1 MNFRYEVDQED
12 FRPRLIMWEL
22 EPSKN
27 GSATSGMLHTK
38 IETLNSDE
46 CMQTLESIARMAK
59 PIIVFTGFHLL
70 KREDMFSIIEFGH
83 GLGLKMII
91 ETPPEDITQ
100 EILRQF
106 SMFGPRVFRISID
119 ESIIEDMDTRFR
131 RTQEFYTLERC
142 IRLLKSAGYEI
153 HLATTINLPHVRAL
167 AFEHDYAFRRAAR
180 GLYCHLNFNREKLPK
195 GKQNEY
201 TEEQIEEFLEA
212 IAKIKRYSPDNMYF
226 SPQCVQYGYV
236 GFSEL
241 SFETN
246 SPLDKEKGFQ
256 WRHLCLAGKRF
267 AYINAEAKVQLCSGL
282 SANAGDLRMTGFDF
296 QEIWESSDI
305 FRELRDCSKSC
316 RQTRDHVQTEHTCAC
331 SSAEELSV
339 EYML

>member
-1 MNFRYEVDQED
+1 MNFRYEPEQED

-22 EPSKN
+22 EPTKN
-27 GSATSGMLHTK
+27 GSVASGVLQSK
-38 IETLNSDE
+38 IETLNTEES
-46 CMQTLESIARMAK
+46 MQVLESIARLAK
-59 PIIVFTGFHLL
+59 PIIVFTGTHLL
-70 KREDMFSIIEFGH
+70 KREDMFSIVEYGH

-100 EILRQF
+100 ELLRQF
-106 SMFGPRVFRISID
+106 SIFGPRVFRIAID
-119 ESIIEDMDTRFR
+119 NCIIEDMDTRFR
-131 RTQEFYTLERC
+131 RTTEFYTLERC

-153 HLATTINLPHVRAL
+153 HLATTIDFPHVRAL
-167 AFEHDYAFRRAAR
+167 AFEHDYAFRRSAR

-195 GKQNEY
+195 GKQNDY
-201 TEEQIEEFLEA
+201 TEEQIEEYLEA
-212 IAKIKRYSPDNMYF
+212 IAKIKRFSPDNMYF

-236 GFSEL
+236 GFSDL
-241 SFETN
+241 SFESN

-256 WRHLCLAGKRF
+256 WKHICLAGKRF

-282 SANAGDLRMTGFDF
+282 NANAGDLRITGFDF
-296 QEIWESSDI
+296 QEVWESSDI

-316 RQTRDHVQTEHTCAC
+316 RQTRDHIQSEYACKCAQGND
-331 SSAEELSV
+331 LSV